1 MCVISC
7 SRQFAWR
14 VVIDS
19 TRRKTIARGRVLL
32 STTVD
37 GTTYPL
43 ETAQVPA
50 EGFILIGWGFEVVSQ
65 VQALEQELR
74 GPLVTSFTLVCDRP
88 GRWIVTSRVVSRAR
102 RVASQSELVVVVPP
116 MPSTTAK

>member
-43 ETAQVPA
+43 ETTQVPA